1 MKLAPGL
8 FAAGVV
14 TLFFFSIVGGL
25 MLLLASAV
33 MCAIEYR
40 KVPDEQ

>member
-8 FAAGVV
+8 FAGGVV
-14 TLFFFSIVGGL
+14 VLLFASIVWGL
-25 MLLLASAV
+25 VLLLASAV

-40 KVPDEQ
+40 KVPDVQ